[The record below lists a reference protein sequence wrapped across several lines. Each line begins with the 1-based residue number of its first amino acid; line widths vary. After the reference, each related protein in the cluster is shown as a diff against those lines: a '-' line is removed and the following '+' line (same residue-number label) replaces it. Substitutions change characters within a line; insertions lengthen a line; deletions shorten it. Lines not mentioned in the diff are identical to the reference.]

1 MSMSVS
7 ASLAGGLVIAF
18 ALSTLHWLAPRIER
32 LPLVPARAMG
42 SFAGGIAIAYVFLQL
57 LPALAE
63 GSTGIGEALDDTITL
78 TPLVDLFIFVVALT
92 GFTVFYGLDR
102 LAHAAAGTTPGTTVS
117 TEPPPG
123 VFYAHLGAFCLYN
136 ALITYT
142 MPLRLRTGVA
152 FALLFTVAMGLHF
165 VLTDRNL
172 RQHYPIRFRR
182 IGRVALASSLLAGWV
197 AAVAAAP
204 TKTLVVSLLTAFLGG
219 SVLLNVF
226 TEQLPSGPTSSFGWF
241 VGGLVL
247 YAALLSLATAYT
259 A

>member
-1 MSMSVS
+1 MSVT
-7 ASLAGGLVIAF
+7 ASLAGGLVITA

-42 SFAGGIAIAYVFLQL
+42 SFAGGISIAYVFLQL

-78 TPLVDLFIFVVALT
+78 TPLVDLFIFIIALT
-92 GFTVFYGLDR
+92 GFTVFYGLDH
-102 LAHAAAGTTPGTTVS
+102 LAHAAAGVTAGG
-117 TEPPPG
+117 EPPPA
-123 VFYAHLGAFCLYN
+123 VFYVHLGAFGIYN

-142 MPLRLRTGVA
+142 MPLRLRTGVV

-172 RQHYPIRFRR
+172 RQHYPVRFRR
-182 IGRVALASSLLAGWV
+182 VGRVALAASLLGGWA
-197 AAVAAAP
+197 AAVWAAP
-204 TKTLVVSLLTAFLGG
+204 TRTVVVSLLTAFLGG

-226 TEQLPSGPTSSFGWF
+226 TEQLPSGPRTSFGWF
-241 VGGLVL
+241 VVGLVL
-247 YAALLSLATAYT
+247 YAGLLSLATAY
-259 A
+259 AA